1 MFTHSECRKVQSI
14 KFVEVVQNV
23 KSSKKRKKVL
33 FGQKKIF
40 EQRELWCMQICYKM
54 NTLLICS
61 VWNLTLRRVHR
72 HKRWVPK
79 SILPQWETGWKD
91 LHKISFWLRLRPENS
106 HALAK
111 LFISSFV
118 HIPWIYLSEKWT
130 ITLALS

>member
-14 KFVEVVQNV
+14 NLLRWYKMLRVQ
-23 KSSKKRKKVL
+23 KKRKKVL

-40 EQRELWCMQICYKM
+40 EQRELWCMQICNKM

-72 HKRWVPK
+72 HKRWVLK
-79 SILPQWETGWKD
+79 SILPQWETDWKD